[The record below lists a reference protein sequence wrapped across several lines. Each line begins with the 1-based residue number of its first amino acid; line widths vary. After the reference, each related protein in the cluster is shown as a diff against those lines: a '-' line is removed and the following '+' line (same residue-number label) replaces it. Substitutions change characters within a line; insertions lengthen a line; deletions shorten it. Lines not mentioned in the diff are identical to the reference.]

1 MDLGRILLAAP
12 SPFADPVVRL
22 DLEHAPPPDVATVHG
37 PVRIAIADA
46 IAIVGRDR
54 RAQMVL
60 VTGDPGMGKTH
71 QLAHLR
77 RRAEGAYVC
86 VDVPPLKDGA
96 PFAHL
101 ARYAVQG
108 LAAAGVLERMLWDT
122 LRQVAAAVRLD
133 AEDHGDDDV
142 VARIDDVLVGGD
154 RFSMAFRSL
163 AQQDAELGPLL
174 YKRGRRL
181 APLSVLPAD
190 FGRVL
195 CRITDREAERAIIDW
210 LRAAELAAEDLAL
223 LGLERGVDDE
233 SRAFEVVRALC
244 LTSQRP
250 IVLCLDQI
258 ESISGIVGAAGVA
271 RLFTALMELYQQAPV
286 AIVLMCQTQQWVE
299 LRRDVPQA
307 AVDRIRVLPPLA
319 KPTVDEAVAIIG
331 SRLAGLWHAAH
342 AAPPYPTWPF
352 APSFV
357 RALVEQRRPTIRQL
371 MLEIDAH
378 LGDMRRTDEVQERL
392 GDPLPPVA
400 TAAGTGPT
408 HAGTQPIPTVVV
420 IPPPLPPPPTPPS
433 SGPPPIPT
441 GPSTSSTS
449 ATPPPTPSSGPPP
462 IPTGPPPIP
471 PPRAP
476 TSDPGSAPV
485 PRPSVA
491 TSSSGPFAAQASDPR
506 VALKQAR
513 DRYLRAASERKDLA
527 TPAFREELLRHAL
540 MEVLQGAR
548 SHGLV
553 IAAARVALV
562 SQPERPRHG
571 PRAPMLLTL
580 ETSGG
585 PRRLAVELHS
595 GPAQATVRVLGRLCD
610 MVDERGADCAVLLRE
625 RAAPLPDSARRSQEL
640 VSELSQ
646 RGGAVVWL
654 EEDDAVRLVGAGLL
668 LDAAGAA
675 EVLIGERQATREEVL
690 TYLLREDRLADL
702 LGPMISRGTSTPP
715 RLSRMT

>member
-1 MDLGRILLAAP
+1 MELGNILLAAP

-37 PVRIAIADA
+37 SVRVAIADA
-46 IAIVGRDR
+46 IATVARDR

-86 VDVPPLKDGA
+86 VDVPPLKDSA

-122 LRQVAAAVRLD
+122 LRQVAAAVRAD
-133 AEDHGDDDV
+133 ADENGDDDV
-142 VARIDDVLVGGD
+142 VERIDDVLVGGD
-154 RFSMAFRSL
+154 RFAMAFRNL

-190 FGRVL
+190 FGKVL

-319 KPTVDEAVAIIG
+319 KPTVDEAIAIIA
-331 SRLAGLWHAAH
+331 SRLTPVWMGAEV
-342 AAPPYPTWPF
+342 APPYATWPF

-378 LGDMRRTDEVQERL
+378 LGDMRRTHEVQERS
-392 GDPLPPVA
+392 GDPLPPS
-400 TAAGTGPT
+400 
-408 HAGTQPIPTVVV
+408 TQPLPVHVSTQPLPTVVM
-420 IPPPLPPPPTPPS
+420 IPPAARS
-433 SGPPPIPT
+433 AA
-441 GPSTSSTS
+441 
-449 ATPPPTPSSGPPP
+449 ATPATGVPATQVPHGSSP
-462 IPTGPPPIP
+462 
-471 PPRAP
+471 
-476 TSDPGSAPV
+476 
-485 PRPSVA
+485 VA
-491 TSSSGPFAAQASDPR
+491 TSSSGPFAAAPDAR
-506 VALKQAR
+506 AALAAAR
-513 DRYLRAASERKDLA
+513 DRYLRAAGERKDLG
-527 TPAFREELLRHAL
+527 TPSFREELLRHAVVEL
-540 MEVLQGAR
+540 LDGIQAQ
-548 SHGLV
+548 GLV
-553 IAAARVALV
+553 ISSAKIAGV
-562 SQPERPRHG
+562 SHPERPRHG
-571 PRAPMLLTL
+571 PRAPMLLAL
-580 ETSGG
+580 ETPAG
-585 PRRLAVELHS
+585 PRKLAVELHS
-595 GPAQATVRVLGRLCD
+595 GPAQATVRVLGRLCE
-610 MVDERGADCAVLLRE
+610 MVDDRGADCAVLLRE
-625 RAAPLPDSARRSQEL
+625 RAAPLPESARRSQEL
-640 VSELSQ
+640 VSELGQ
-646 RGGAVVWL
+646 RGGAVVWF

-675 EVLIGERQATREEVL
+675 EVLVGDRQASREEVL
-690 TYLLREDRLADL
+690 LYLLREDRLGEL
-702 LGPMISRGTSTPP
+702 LAPM
-715 RLSRMT
+715 LSRATASRPRPS

>member
-1 MDLGRILLAAP
+1 MTELTTETTMELGRILLATP

-22 DLEHAPPPDVATVHG
+22 DLEHAPPPDVASVHG
-37 PVRIAIADA
+37 PVRTAIADA

-86 VDVPPLKDGA
+86 VDVPPLKDSA

-122 LRQVAAAVRLD
+122 LRQVAGAVRRD
-133 AEDHGDDDV
+133 AEDNGDDDV
-142 VARIDDVLVGGD
+142 VERIDDVLVGGD
-154 RFSMAFRSL
+154 RFSMTFRSL
-163 AQQDAELGPLL
+163 AQQDPDLGLLL

-195 CRITDREAERAIIDW
+195 CRITDREAERAIVDW
-210 LRAAELAAEDLAL
+210 LRAAELAGEDLAL

-233 SRAFEVVRALC
+233 SRAFEVVRAIC
-244 LTSQRP
+244 LTSNRP

-319 KPTVDEAVAIIG
+319 KPTVDEAVAIVAI
-331 SRLAGLWHAAH
+331 RMAGLWAA
-342 AAPPYPTWPF
+342 AQATPPYPTWPF

-371 MLEIDAH
+371 LLEIDAH
-378 LGDMRRTDEVQERL
+378 LGDMRRTDEVQERVADAVPSPAPAT
-392 GDPLPPVA
+392 GSIPV
-400 TAAGTGPT
+400 
-408 HAGTQPIPTVVV
+408 HLSQSIPTVVV
-420 IPPPLPPPPTPPS
+420 IPPPVPAPVPASGSGPVS

-441 GPSTSSTS
+441 ARAATERSGST
-449 ATPPPTPSSGPPP
+449 
-462 IPTGPPPIP
+462 
-471 PPRAP
+471 
-476 TSDPGSAPV
+476 PV
-485 PRPSVA
+485 PRPPVV
-491 TSSSGPFAAQASDPR
+491 TSSSGPFAATVDPR
-506 VALKQAR
+506 VALGAAR
-513 DRYLRAASERKDLA
+513 DKYLRAANERKDLA
-527 TPAFREELLRHAL
+527 TPAFREELLRHAVVEL
-540 MEVLQGAR
+540 LVGVKT
-548 SHGLV
+548 HGLV
-553 IAAARVALV
+553 VSAARIALV

-580 ETSGG
+580 ETSAG

-610 MVDERGADCAVLLRE
+610 MVDDRGADCAVLLRE
-625 RAAPLPDSARRSQEL
+625 RAAPLPESARRSHEL
-640 VSELSQ
+640 VGELSQ

-675 EVLIGERQATREEVL
+675 EVLVGERQASRDEVL
-690 TYLLREDRLADL
+690 SYLLREDRLAEL
-702 LGPMISRGTSTPP
+702 LAPMISRGTSTPP
-715 RLSRMT
+715 RLSRPG

>member
-22 DLEHAPPPDVATVHG
+22 DHEHAPPPDVATVHG
-37 PVRIAIADA
+37 PVRVAIADA
-46 IAIVGRDR
+46 IATVGRER

-77 RRAEGAYVC
+77 ARAEGAYVC
-86 VDVPPLKDGA
+86 VDVPPLKDSA

-101 ARYAVQG
+101 ARYVVQG
-108 LAAAGVLERMLWDT
+108 LAGAGVLERMLWDT

-133 AEDHGDDDV
+133 AEEHGDDDV
-142 VARIDDVLVGGD
+142 VERIDDALVGSD
-154 RFSMAFRSL
+154 RFAMAFRSL
-163 AQQDAELGPLL
+163 AQQDPELGPLL

-195 CRITDREAERAIIDW
+195 CRITDREAERAIVDW
-210 LRAAELAAEDLAL
+210 LRASELAAEDLAL
-223 LGLERGVDDE
+223 LALERGVDDE

-244 LTSQRP
+244 LTSHRP

-319 KPTVDEAVAIIG
+319 KPNVDEALAIVA
-331 SRLAGLWHAAH
+331 SRLAGIWEAAH
-342 AAPPYPTWPF
+342 LAPPYTTWPF
-352 APSFV
+352 APGFV

-371 MLEIDAH
+371 LLEIDAH
-378 LGDMRRTDEVQERL
+378 LGDMRRAGEVVERV
-392 GDPLPPVA
+392 GEPPPLVTGAAGSGPVA
-400 TAAGTGPT
+400 VGAQVSGGASGGVIRHPT
-408 HAGTQPIPTVVV
+408 PPPIPGATPPPIPSVVV
-420 IPPPLPPPPTPPS
+420 IPPA
-433 SGPPPIPT
+433 G
-441 GPSTSSTS
+441 
-449 ATPPPTPSSGPPP
+449 A
-462 IPTGPPPIP
+462 
-471 PPRAP
+471 PR
-476 TSDPGSAPV
+476 DGSAPV
-485 PRPSVA
+485 PRPRVA
-491 TSSSGPFAAQASDPR
+491 TSTSGPFAAAAREPKA
-506 VALKQAR
+506 ALAAAR
-513 DRYLRAASERKDLA
+513 DKYLFAAGERKDLA
-527 TPAFREELLRHAL
+527 TPAFREELLRHAVVEL
-540 MEVLQGAR
+540 LQGIR
-548 SHGLV
+548 THGLV
-553 IAAARVALV
+553 IAAARIALV

-595 GPAQATVRVLGRLCD
+595 GPAQATVRVLSRLCD
-610 MVDERGADCAVLLRE
+610 MVDDHGADCAVLLRE
-625 RAAPLPDSARRSQEL
+625 RAAPLPESARRSHEL
-640 VSELSQ
+640 VGALGQ
-646 RGGAVVWL
+646 RGGAVVWI

-675 EVLIGERQATREEVL
+675 EVLVGDRQATREEVL
-690 TYLLREDRLADL
+690 AYLLREDRISDL
-702 LGPMISRGTSTPP
+702 LAPMIARGTSTPP
-715 RLSRMT
+715 RPTR

>member
-1 MDLGRILLAAP
+1 MTEETTMELGRILLAAP

-22 DLEHAPPPDVATVHG
+22 DLEHAPPPDVASVHG
-37 PVRIAIADA
+37 PVRQAIAEA
-46 IAIVGRDR
+46 ITIVARDR

-122 LRQVAAAVRLD
+122 LRQVAAAVRAD

-142 VARIDDVLVGGD
+142 VERIDDAMVGSD
-154 RFSMAFRSL
+154 RFAMAFRTL
-163 AQQDAELGPLL
+163 AQQDPALGPLL

-195 CRITDREAERAIIDW
+195 CRITDREAERAIVDW
-210 LRAAELAAEDLAL
+210 LRAAELAGEDLAL

-244 LTSQRP
+244 LSSQRP

-319 KPTVDEAVAIIG
+319 KPTVDEAVAIIA
-331 SRLAGLWHAAH
+331 SRLGPLWHAAGV
-342 AAPPYPTWPF
+342 APPYPTWPF
-352 APSFV
+352 APSFI

-378 LGDMRRTDEVQERL
+378 LGDMRRTGEAQERTSEPIAQ
-392 GDPLPPVA
+392 PLPGVPG
-400 TAAGTGPT
+400 GTGPI
-408 HAGTQPIPTVVV
+408 AMPSSPVPTVVV
-420 IPPPLPPPPTPPS
+420 IPPAV
-433 SGPPPIPT
+433 PT
-441 GPSTSSTS
+441 GPQL
-449 ATPPPTPSSGPPP
+449 
-462 IPTGPPPIP
+462 
-471 PPRAP
+471 AP
-476 TSDPGSAPV
+476 VADAAGSAPV
-485 PRPSVA
+485 PRVTVT
-491 TSSSGPFAAQASDPR
+491 TSTSGPFAAGADPR
-506 VALKQAR
+506 VALAAAR
-513 DRYLRAASERKDLA
+513 DRYLRAAGERKDLA
-527 TPAFREELLRHAL
+527 TPPFREELLRHAL
-540 MEVLQGAR
+540 VELLEGAR
-548 SHGLV
+548 AHAV
-553 IAAARVALV
+553 PIAAATIADVTN
-562 SQPERPRHG
+562 PERPRHG
-571 PRAPMLLTL
+571 PRAPMQLTL
-580 ETSGG
+580 DTALG

-595 GPAQATVRVLGRLCD
+595 GPPQATVRVLGRLCE
-610 MVDERGADCAVLLRE
+610 MVDDRGADCAVLLRE
-625 RAAPLPDSARRSQEL
+625 RGAPLPETARRSQEL
-640 VSELSQ
+640 VGELSA
-646 RGGAVVWL
+646 RGGAVVWV

-675 EVLIGERQATREEVL
+675 EVLVGDRQASREEVL
-690 TYLLREDRLADL
+690 TYLLRDDRLAEL
-702 LGPMISRGTSTPP
+702 LVPMIARGTSGPH
-715 RLSRMT
+715 RHAVHSS

>member
-1 MDLGRILLAAP
+1 MTLETTMDPGRILLAAP

-22 DLEHAPPPDVATVHG
+22 DLEQAPPPDVASVHG
-37 PVRIAIADA
+37 PVRVAIADA
-46 IAIVGRDR
+46 IAIVGRER

-77 RRAEGAYVC
+77 RRAEGSYVC
-86 VDVPPLKDGA
+86 VDVPPLKDSA

-122 LRQVAAAVRLD
+122 LRQIAAAVRVD
-133 AEDHGDDDV
+133 ADDNGDDAV
-142 VARIDDVLVGGD
+142 VERIDDVLVGGAG
-154 RFSMAFRSL
+154 FAMAFRSL
-163 AQQDAELGPLL
+163 AQQDPELGPLL

-181 APLSVLPAD
+181 APLSTLPAD
-190 FGRVL
+190 YGRVL

-331 SRLAGLWHAAH
+331 SRLAGVWQAAGVT
-342 AAPPYPTWPF
+342 PPYPTWPF

-378 LGDMRRTDEVQERL
+378 LGDMRRTEEVQERV
-392 GDPLPPVA
+392 GEPLPAPAPAAPAPV
-400 TAAGTGPT
+400 
-408 HAGTQPIPTVVV
+408 HASQAIPTVVV
-420 IPPPLPPPPTPPS
+420 IPPPSPPS
-433 SGPPPIPT
+433 QPTVTPI
-441 GPSTSSTS
+441 
-449 ATPPPTPSSGPPP
+449 
-462 IPTGPPPIP
+462 
-471 PPRAP
+471 
-476 TSDPGSAPV
+476 
-485 PRPSVA
+485 A
-491 TSSSGPFAAQASDPR
+491 TSSSGPFAAIASDPH
-506 VALKQAR
+506 VALGAAR
-513 DRYLRAASERKDLA
+513 DRYLRAAIERKDLA
-527 TPAFREELLRHAL
+527 TPPFREELLRHAL
-540 MEVLQGAR
+540 VELLVGAR
-548 SHGLV
+548 SQGVLV
-553 IAAARVALV
+553 AAARVTLV

-580 ETSGG
+580 ETPDGL
-585 PRRLAVELHS
+585 RRLAVELHS

-625 RAAPLPDSARRSQEL
+625 RAAPLPESARRSQEL
-640 VSELSQ
+640 VAELGQ

-654 EEDDAVRLVGAGLL
+654 EEDDAIRLVGAGLL

-675 EVLIGERQATREEVL
+675 EVLVGERQATREEVL
-690 TYLLREDRLADL
+690 TYLLSEDRLADVL
-702 LGPMISRGTSTPP
+702 APMILRATTPP
-715 RLSRMT
+715 RLRPS